1 MHSRFSDCYWNNHI
15 HHSGIPT
22 HLQGLIM
29 NTSFTTILIQQTTTT
44 TPQINLNVLFQLV
57 KVNFGKIIE
66 NDGSQLTIEFPYP
79 IYREAF
85 TQQAILNKI
94 RFYLDGDHYV
104 VIPT

>member
-1 MHSRFSDCYWNNHI
+1 M
-15 HHSGIPT
+15 
-22 HLQGLIM
+22 Q
-29 NTSFTTILIQQTTTT
+29 TSFTSILIQQTTINPA
-44 TPQINLNVLFQLV
+44 PQINLNVLFQLV
-57 KVNFGKIIE
+57 KVNLGKIIE